1 MAMNHIPRKRFGQNF
16 LRDQNIIQRIVQS
29 INPQPEQ
36 HIIEIGPGQ
45 GAMTMPVLRLAKAMT
60 AIELDRDLI
69 TPLQNAAVGIGTLNV
84 ISADALTVDF
94 AELVEL
100 AGQRPCR
107 VIGNLPY
114 NISSPLIFHLM
125 EQLTHIVDMHFM
137 LQKEVVDR
145 MAAGPGSKIYGRLSV
160 MVQARCSV
168 ESLFKVPPTAFHP
181 VPKVDSAIVRLQPHT
196 TQLSS
201 EMLRTLET
209 LTRAAFSA
217 RRKTLGNGLHGLLS
231 EIEIAACGVDP
242 KRRAETLSQAEF
254 QKLAQARLSLVA
266 SS

>member
-1 MAMNHIPRKRFGQNF
+1 MNHIPRKRFGQNF
-16 LRDQNIIQRIVQS
+16 LRDQQIIQRIVQS
-29 INPQPEQ
+29 INPQPDQ
-36 HIIEIGPGQ
+36 HMIEIGPGQ
-45 GAMTMPVLRLAKAMT
+45 GAMTIPVLKLAKVMT

-69 TPLQNAAVGIGTLNV
+69 TPLQNAAVGIGALQI
-84 ISADALTVDF
+84 ISADALTVNF
-94 AELVEL
+94 AELA
-100 AGQRPCR
+100 AGRSFR

-125 EQLTHIVDMHFM
+125 EQLDCIIDMHFM

-181 VPKVDSAIVRLQPHT
+181 VPKVDSAIVRLQPHA
-196 TQLSS
+196 TQLSG

-266 SS
+266 SSL